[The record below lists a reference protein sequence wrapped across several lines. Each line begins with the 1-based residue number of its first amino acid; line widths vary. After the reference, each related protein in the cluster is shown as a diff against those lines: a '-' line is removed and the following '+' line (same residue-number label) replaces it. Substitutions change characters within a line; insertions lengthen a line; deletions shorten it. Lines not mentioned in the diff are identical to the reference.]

1 MWIALSRTIRGFAFL
16 IVVASCDKAP
26 SKKIWTEFSG
36 EKALAHVQALIDL
49 GPRPPGSDAIVRTR
63 AYIEEQ
69 LETVGWKVTEQQFT
83 DNTPR
88 GPMTFVNL
96 VASFG
101 GSTKPTFLLC
111 SHYDTKIF
119 DGFRFVGAN
128 DGGSS
133 TGLLL
138 EMARVLALEPKLAQ
152 KAELVFFDGEEA
164 VENFSETDG
173 IYGSRHFGQDLAR
186 SGSAKQFRGGILFD
200 MIGDRELKVTVSPN

>member
-1 MWIALSRTIRGFAFL
+1 MWIALSQTIRGFAFL
-16 IVVASCDKAP
+16 IVVASCHKAP

-49 GPRPPGSDAIVRTR
+49 GPRSPGSDAIIRTR
-63 AYIEEQ
+63 AYVEEQ

-96 VASFG
+96 VARFG

-173 IYGSRHFGQDLAR
+173 IYGSRHFAAELAKD
-186 SGSAKQFRGGILFD
+186 GEAKAIRGGILFD
-200 MIGDRELKVTVSPN
+200 MVGGRPLDIT